1 MTTPEN
7 RTPRFEHGTWVEQT
21 QMAPGYDP
29 PSMSLNPNADPRTPN
44 VPGQPTPNES
54 PPNYWPPQPTASTQG
69 LAEQDAMRAPAP
81 RKNRLW
87 LLFAAVG
94 ALLIVIAVTVG
105 ITLAAQT
112 DTKTAGNPATQTG
125 WEGEPNPL
133 DNTPAA
139 EPTTEPAPTATPQV
153 KDIALTAK
161 ITEKKC
167 YGYGAGCNV
176 GFNIDAEYV
185 GPVLS
190 PDDTWLVTYE
200 VTGIEDGPLI
210 GSLTMTGDQ
219 YTSNPEFVG
228 TKSSKSRITIKVTS
242 VEKVGI

>member
-1 MTTPEN
+1 MTMP
-7 RTPRFEHGTWVEQT
+7 
-21 QMAPGYDP
+21 
-29 PSMSLNPNADPRTPN
+29 DPRTPN
-44 VPGQPTPNES
+44 VPGQPTPNVS
-54 PPNYWPPQPTASTQG
+54 PQPWPTMQQLTNPGPAGPGS
-69 LAEQDAMRAPAP
+69 APKKAG
-81 RKNRLW
+81 RLW
-87 LLFAAVG
+87 LLFVAVG
-94 ALLIVIAVTVG
+94 ALFIVIAVTVG
-105 ITLAAQT
+105 ITVAAQT
-112 DTKTAGNPATQTG
+112 GTKTAGSPAAQTG
-125 WEGEPNPL
+125 WEGEPYPL

-139 EPTTEPAPTATPQV
+139 EPTTEPAPPAATPQV

-210 GSLTMTGDQ
+210 GSLEMTGDQ